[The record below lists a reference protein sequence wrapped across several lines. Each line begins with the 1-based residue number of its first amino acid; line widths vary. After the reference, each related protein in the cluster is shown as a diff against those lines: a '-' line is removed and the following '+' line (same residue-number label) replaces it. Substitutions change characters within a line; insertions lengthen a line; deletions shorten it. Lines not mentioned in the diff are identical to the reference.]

1 MGLILGMIIGVCLF
15 VMIYACLCVASKAD
29 DHMETMNDFKEEK

>member
-1 MGLILGMIIGVCLF
+1 MKIVVAILAVIFGFALF
-15 VMIYACLCVASKAD
+15 VANKAD

>member
-1 MGLILGMIIGVCLF
+1 MKIVVAILSVLFGLMYF
-15 VMIYACLCVASKAD
+15 ASKAD